1 MLQQSRAFR
10 IDRGIGQYNFTYY
23 AILGLPVTANSLQ
36 IRKRYLTVAKK
47 LHPDLFEGTEEDK
60 LSAIQYFS
68 KLVNPAYNLLTQER
82 ERTEYSALL
91 RLLAKRLMRR
101 SERVQPQGDIALQ
114 LLHSNSNKAYEHLI
128 KDLARTQYD
137 NLPQALD
144 HIAHLSELNLVYILL
159 EEGYR
164 PFSADTNKLK
174 SVAASNEGDITVVQ
188 RPQTS
193 VASSGNSAAMG
204 YANRFNSGL
213 NSGAAELNQGDT
225 TAGNSSNTGSATQGN
240 SVDISEQL
248 AIAEK
253 YIAQKQWASAL
264 KELREAVKR
273 DQNHSRAHALLGL
286 TYMNQKLTGMA
297 KVSFQQAL
305 KINPQEE
312 LALKYMLE
320 ISGKDGKSQNTSGKS
335 SGGKTGTNQD
345 GGDKNKK
352 GGFFGWLGGG

>member
-10 IDRGIGQYNFTYY
+10 IDRGIGQYNFTDYY
-23 AILGLPVTANSLQ
+23 AILGLPITADSLQ
-36 IRKRYLTVAKK
+36 IRKRYLAVAKK
-47 LHPDLFEGTEEDK
+47 LHPDLFEGTDEDK

-101 SERVQPQGDIALQ
+101 SERIQPKGETALQ
-114 LLHSNSNKAYEHLI
+114 LLHSSSSKAYEHLI
-128 KDLARTQYD
+128 KDLARVQYD
-137 NLPQALD
+137 SLPQALD

-164 PFSADTNKLK
+164 PFGTEVHKIK
-174 SVAASNEGDITVVQ
+174 SVATTPTEGDITVVQ
-188 RPQTS
+188 RGQAS
-193 VASSGNSAAMG
+193 VAASGSSAAMG
-204 YANRFNSGL
+204 YASRFNSGAEFNG
-213 NSGAAELNQGDT
+213 NSGDT
-225 TAGNSSNTGSATQGN
+225 TATNIPQNSGAN
-240 SVDISEQL
+240 SGTDISEQI
-248 AIAEK
+248 ATAEK

-264 KELREAVKR
+264 RELREAVKR
-273 DQNHSRAHALLGL
+273 DQKHSRAHALLGL
-286 TYMNQKLTGMA
+286 TYMNQKLMGMA

-305 KINPQEE
+305 KINPKEE
-312 LALKYMLE
+312 LALKYIAE
-320 ISGKDGKSQNTSGKS
+320 INGETKSQNTSGKS
-335 SGGKTGTNQD
+335 GNGKTGGSQE